1 MWGNDPANGGTDATA
16 YTLVNGKV
24 TFSDTCHIA
33 KSGGRPQ
40 TVGQVLGKPI
50 SNTANLATG
59 GQAYLLNGL
68 DAFNADYANAVPS
81 VNPVKEFSN
90 TTGRLVWDWQVDDD
104 TLMYIS
110 YSKGFKGGGFNPPFN
125 AAQFPN
131 TPFAFES
138 TEVEAIEIGVKA
150 TVPEVGL
157 VANASFY
164 YNDFTNFHLGSIRN
178 ETAINYG
185 IPLES
190 MGAELELLLNA

>member
-1 MWGNDPANGGTDATA
+1 M
-16 YTLVNGKV
+16 
-24 TFSDTCHIA
+24 TFSETCQIA
-33 KSGGRPQ
+33 NSGGRAN

-50 SNTANLATG
+50 DATANANNG
-59 GQAYLLNGL
+59 GQAYLLSGL

-131 TPFAFES
+131 TPFAFR
-138 TEVEAIEIGVKA
+138 K
-150 TVPEVGL
+150 
-157 VANASFY
+157 
-164 YNDFTNFHLGSIRN
+164 H
-178 ETAINYG
+178 
-185 IPLES
+185 
-190 MGAELELLLNA
+190 